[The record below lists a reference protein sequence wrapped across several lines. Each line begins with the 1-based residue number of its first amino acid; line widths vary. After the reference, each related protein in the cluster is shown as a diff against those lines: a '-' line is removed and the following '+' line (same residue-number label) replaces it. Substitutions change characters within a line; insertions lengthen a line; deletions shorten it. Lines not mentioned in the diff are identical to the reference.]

1 MFEFTPP
8 NANREYLAVAHPV
21 RVDGRVYGAL
31 VAAKPKAEL
40 RERWTTLIERL
51 TLAGFFGIVVAG
63 ALAWYLSRRITE
75 PVQKLSQA
83 ADNIAGGL
91 YEVPEIN
98 ASGEIGQL
106 AERFR
111 EMAARLQE
119 AEELERN
126 FLMTVSHELR
136 TPLTAIR
143 GHVEALRE
151 GVVQDEE
158 SRQESLDVIAH
169 EAVRL
174 ERLVGDVLDLAKLD
188 TRVSRCCT
196 RRSTWATCSSRPT
209 TPSPRK
215 RGGGHRLSAGHLR
228 QAGDRG
234 RRRPRAPDHL
244 EPALERFRW
253 TPTAAA

>member
-1 MFEFTPP
+1 MTTTLKDRIQTDLTEAIRAQDTYRPYYVSPSRLEQASGSKLFYIGLRIVFPGTTGLQTLPLDTVAWKDGKPKVFEFTPP
-8 NANREYLAVAHPV
+8 NASREYLAVAHPV

-158 SRQESLDVIAH
+158 SRKESLDVIAH
-169 EAVRL
+169 
-174 ERLVGDVLDLAKLD
+174 
-188 TRVSRCCT
+188 
-196 RRSTWATCSSRPT
+196 
-209 TPSPRK
+209 
-215 RGGGHRLSAGHLR
+215 
-228 QAGDRG
+228 
-234 RRRPRAPDHL
+234 
-244 EPALERFRW
+244 
-253 TPTAAA
+253 